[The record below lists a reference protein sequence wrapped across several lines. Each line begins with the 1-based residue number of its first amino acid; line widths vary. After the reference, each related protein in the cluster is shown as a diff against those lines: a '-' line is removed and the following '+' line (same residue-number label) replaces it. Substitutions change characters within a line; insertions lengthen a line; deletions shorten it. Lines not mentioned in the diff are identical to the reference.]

1 MTAHMDRFQE
11 MQVFAR
17 IVERRSFTL
26 AADDLQ
32 LPRATVTNAI
42 KRLEQR
48 LGARLLERT
57 TRVVAPTL
65 DGQAYYERCVRL
77 LGDLAEMES
86 VFSRAAPAGLLRVNV
101 QATLARYVLAPALP
115 DFLARYPAVELQ
127 ISEGDRLVDLVREG
141 IDCVLRVGNLQDS
154 SMIALQ
160 LAQLEQV
167 SCASPAYL
175 ARRGRPG
182 SLDEL
187 DRHEA
192 VNFVSSATGRPYPLE
207 FLREGELRQLILP
220 GAVTV
225 TGADMYTA
233 CALAGLGIVQ
243 VPRYRIEA
251 ELRTG
256 ALEVLLPELPPPSL
270 PVSVLYPQNRQL
282 SPRVRVF
289 VDWLR
294 GVFTGETG
302 KGAGG
307 GAAQDFH

>member
-1 MTAHMDRFQE
+1 MDRFQE
-11 MQVFAR
+11 MQIFVR
-17 IVERRSFTL
+17 IVERRSFS
-26 AADDLQ
+26 AAAEDLQ

-42 KRLEQR
+42 KRLEKR

-86 VFSRAAPAGLLRVNV
+86 VFSRAAPAGLLRVSV
-101 QATLARYVLAPALP
+101 QSTLARHVVAPALP
-115 DFLARYPAVELQ
+115 GFLARYPAVELR

-154 SMIALQ
+154 SMVGQ
-160 LAQLEQV
+160 SLAQLEQV
-167 SCASPAYL
+167 TCASPDYL
-175 ARRGRPG
+175 ARFGRPQA
-182 SLDEL
+182 LEDL

-207 FLREGELRQLILP
+207 FMQGGELRQRTLP
-220 GAVTV
+220 GSVTV

-233 CALAGLGIVQ
+233 CAVAGLGIVQ

-251 ELRTG
+251 ELRSG
-256 ALEVLLPELPPPSL
+256 GLEVLLPELAPPTL

-289 VDWLR
+289 VDWLKA
-294 GVFTGETG
+294 VF
-302 KGAGG
+302 AGFDPAKAPVAG
-307 GAAQDFH
+307 HPRRRQDFH

>member
-1 MTAHMDRFQE
+1 MDRFQE
-11 MQVFAR
+11 MQVFTR

-26 AADDLQ
+26 AAEDLQ

-167 SCASPAYL
+167 TCASPAYL

-243 VPRYRIEA
+243 VPRYRIET

-294 GVFTGETG
+294 QVFARPALGDID
-302 KGAGG
+302 ARN
-307 GAAQDFH
+307 

>member
-1 MTAHMDRFQE
+1 MDRFQE
-11 MQVFAR
+11 MQVFVR

-26 AADDLQ
+26 AAEDLQ

-42 KRLEQR
+42 KRLEKR

-77 LGDLAEMES
+77 LGDLSEMES

-101 QATLARYVLAPALP
+101 QATLARYVVAPALP

-154 SMIALQ
+154 SMVALQ
-160 LAQLEQV
+160 LTQLEQV
-167 SCASPAYL
+167 TCASPAYL
-175 ARRGRPG
+175 ARRGRPA
-182 SLDEL
+182 SLDDL

-220 GAVTV
+220 GTVTV

-243 VPRYRIEA
+243 VPRYRIEP
-251 ELRTG
+251 ELRAG
-256 ALEVLLPELPPPSL
+256 ALELLLPGLPPPSL

-294 GVFTGETG
+294 QVFARP
-302 KGAGG
+302 GARDLDP
-307 GAAQDFH
+307 AN